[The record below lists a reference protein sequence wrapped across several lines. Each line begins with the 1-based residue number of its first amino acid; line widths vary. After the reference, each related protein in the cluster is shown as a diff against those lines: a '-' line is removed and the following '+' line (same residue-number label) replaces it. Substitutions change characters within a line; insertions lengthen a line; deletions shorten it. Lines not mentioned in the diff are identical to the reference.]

1 MEFSS
6 KVPSQWTFI
15 GDDQTY
21 LIVPNLRNV
30 LTGFD
35 SDKPVVLGKVRDTSN
50 LFSWLFPLSNFKKIS
65 VRGGVVL
72 SNSAIDRLSA
82 CKGFFFARASDYAL
96 YDCSEEYDV
105 QIVDPFDE
113 DALRLFNDL
122 PPKQIIAPD
131 SKLFRSRPTI
141 GEKCSDHAVSFG
153 QLSEKD
159 MRVLEYGMSL
169 KVFGRGGLCCLV
181 ATVPLICLIARSP
194 DFRI

>member
-6 KVPSQWTFI
+6 KVPSQWTFL

-30 LTGFD
+30 LRTFD
-35 SDKPVVLGKVRDTSN
+35 SEKPVILGKVRDTSSM
-50 LFSWLFPLSNFKKIS
+50 FSWLFPFSSFKKIS
-65 VRGGVVL
+65 IRGGVVF
-72 SNSAIDRLSA
+72 SNSAIDKLSA
-82 CKGFFFARASDYAL
+82 CKGFFFARATDYAL
-96 YDCSEEYDV
+96 YDCSEEFGV
-105 QIVDPFDE
+105 QMADPFDE

-131 SKLFRSRPTI
+131 SKIFRSAPTKS
-141 GEKCSDHAVSFG
+141 GKCSDHAVSFG

-169 KVFGRGGLCCLV
+169 KVFGRGGIDTFSEMNKTA
-181 ATVPLICLIARSP
+181 AT
-194 DFRI
+194 